1 MVNKT
6 RHVSITG
13 NDELRLRSRIPD
25 DRPFD
30 SVPVPPDLPDG
41 WELTTAVGE
50 QIQKAEHLEYEVFS
64 AVGFCAPTRSGRA
77 EEFDQWRS
85 ASSFR
90 IVVSETG
97 QIMGVVRVIFGEYAT
112 LPIGSFRRFR
122 QYPPDPVLEYASL
135 AVPDDVRRSGV
146 AEALYRGVWQ
156 DAIRMGAGG
165 IAGIGA
171 TWILK
176 VLNDVYN
183 FGFEE
188 LGEGRFY
195 MGGDC
200 LPIGTSV
207 SCLIERLKKQP
218 SFFRWVTAEVDLR
231 DLPVPTVR
239 SAVADVRAR

>member
-1 MVNKT
+1 MNPPDRDKVLT
-6 RHVSITG
+6 
-13 NDELRLRSRIPD
+13 RSRISD

-41 WELTTAVGE
+41 WELTTATGE
-50 QIQKAEHLEYEVFS
+50 QIGQAEQLEYRVFS
-64 AVGFCAPTRSGRA
+64 AVGFCAPSDSGRA
-77 EEFDQWRS
+77 EEFDRWRQ

-90 IVVSETG
+90 IVVSDTG
-97 QIMGVVRVIFGEYAT
+97 EIMGVVRVIFGAYAD
-112 LPIGSFRRFR
+112 LPIGSFPQYRE
-122 QYPPDPVLEYASL
+122 YPPDPILEYASL
-135 AVPDDVRRSGV
+135 AVRDDVRHTGV

-165 IAGIGA
+165 IAAIGA
-171 TWILK
+171 TWLLTI
-176 VLNDVYN
+176 LNDVHN

-200 LPIGTSV
+200 IPIGTAIG
-207 SCLIERLKKQP
+207 CLVERFKRQP
-218 SFFRWVTAEVDLR
+218 SFFQWMTAEVDLR
-231 DLPVPTVR
+231 DLPTPSVR